1 MANSIL
7 LEVITPSKL
16 FYLGD
21 IEMLIV
27 RTTTGDEG
35 FMANH
40 TWACKLLDTGEL
52 WIKEKGQKDFKIAA
66 TSGGF
71 VDVKDTITVYTD
83 AAEWPGDIDVSRCKN
98 EKERA
103 EQWLKSH
110 PVNEDTDMNV
120 LKARLAINKAIN
132 RMKVAEGGM
141 RRKR

>member
-1 MANSIL
+1 MANSIM

-16 FYLGD
+16 FYLGEV
-21 IEMLIV
+21 EMVIV
-27 RTTTGDEG
+27 RTLSGDEG

-52 WIKEKGQKDFKIAA
+52 WIKEKGEKDFRIAA

-83 AAEWPGDIDVSRCKN
+83 AAEWPTDIDVSRCKN

-110 PVNEDTDMNV
+110 SKVEDSELNIV
-120 LKARLAINKAIN
+120 KAKLAIDKALN
-132 RMKVAEGGM
+132 RMKVAEGGV

>member
-1 MANSIL
+1 M
-7 LEVITPSKL
+7 V
-16 FYLGD
+16 
-21 IEMLIV
+21 IV
-27 RTTTGDEG
+27 RTTVGDEG

-52 WIKEKGQKDFKIAA
+52 WIKEKGQPDFKIAA

-71 VDVKDTITVYTD
+71 VDVKDTITVFTD
-83 AAEWPGDIDVSRCKN
+83 AAEWPNDIDVSRCKN

-110 PVNEDTDMNV
+110 PVEENSDMNV
-120 LKARLAINKAIN
+120 LKAKLAINKAIN